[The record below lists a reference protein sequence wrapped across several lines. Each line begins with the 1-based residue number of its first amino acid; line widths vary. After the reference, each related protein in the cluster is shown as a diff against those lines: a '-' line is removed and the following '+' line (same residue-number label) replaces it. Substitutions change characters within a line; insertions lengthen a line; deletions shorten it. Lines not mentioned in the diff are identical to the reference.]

1 ALLDESYALSRDDV
15 TLGES
20 SISIEATL
28 GEGGSVSLSD
38 RNGGP
43 PLVHFP
49 AARRAHELLG
59 SSADLPSAA
68 LVHDLVHQALTRE
81 PAPRVAL
88 VRALEACA
96 QQTTGVVFSI
106 EEPELFLA
114 PQAHR
119 YMYRLIRRLAERGN
133 QVFFTTHAPG
143 LLSVAS

>member
-1 ALLDESYALSRDDV
+1 DALA
-15 TLGES
+15 
-20 SISIEATL
+20 
-28 GEGGSVSLSD
+28 
-38 RNGGP
+38 
-43 PLVHFP
+43 
-49 AARRAHELLG
+49 
-59 SSADLPSAA
+59 
-68 LVHDLVHQALTRE
+68 RE

-96 QQTTGVVFSI
+96 EHTSGVVFAI

-143 LLSVAS
+143 LLSVASLEEVNLVSRDELGVTAVQRLTPIHAAHTL